1 MMEVWGVELDESLLK
16 DNEVEYLRSLPR
28 DVPALEWV
36 WSEMDRIWDK
46 LGLDNRKSLSEQPI
60 DEFYGHPV
68 WIMNGIFTG
77 RDGVSRGHREAIA
90 RFLKTCNA
98 GEVAD
103 IGGGFGQLASSIREH
118 APQTSVTIWDPY
130 PSRLAVEAFSGD
142 TQVEFVDS
150 PGGRKFDA
158 LIAQDVL
165 EHIEDPIGLAH
176 EMAQACNDDGFLIF
190 ANCFYPVI
198 KCHLPSTFHLR
209 HTFTFVMRAMGLRYI
224 GPVEGAGHA
233 QIFQRNG
240 GLSIVDARRAE
251 RVSKTVGPALNRARK
266 LAGRAKRTLL
276 RR

>member
-1 MMEVWGVELDESLLK
+1 MEVWGVELDESLLK
-16 DNEVEYLRSLPR
+16 DNEVEYLESLPS

-60 DEFYGHPV
+60 GEFYGHPV

-77 RDGVSRGHREAIA
+77 GDGVSRGHREVIA
-90 RFLKTCNA
+90 RFLKTRNA
-98 GEVAD
+98 REVAD

-118 APQTSVTIWDPY
+118 APETSVTIWDPY
-130 PSRLAVEAFSGD
+130 PSRLTVEAFSGD
-142 TQVEFVDS
+142 AQVEFVDS
-150 PGGRKFDA
+150 PGRRKFDA

-176 EMAQACNDDGFLIF
+176 EIAQACNDDGFLIF
-190 ANCFYPVI
+190 ANCFHPVT

-209 HTFTFVMRAMGLRYI
+209 HTFPFVMRAMGLRYI
-224 GPVEGAGHA
+224 GPVEGAVHA
-233 QIFQRNG
+233 QIFQRSG
-240 GLSIVDARRAE
+240 GLSIVGARRAE
-251 RVSKTVGPALNRARK
+251 RVSKIFGPALNRVRK